1 MSVITIMEAVFSNSE
16 LVISEL
22 CAKSSFK
29 HLAPE
34 EIIAKAARNSGM
46 PVDKIQNALSAKA
59 SIFNRFTHEKE
70 RSVAHLRLALA
81 ETLDAEN
88 LILSGPMTLLLPKRI
103 SHVLHVCLVAEVRF
117 RIGVATKNG
126 TISEKQARQQ
136 IRQEEE
142 NLLAWLKLIDK
153 GNDPWAAELYDIVL
167 PMDKQTPAEAADFIL
182 EKAASDVVAKTA
194 DSQKA
199 LDDFRLA
206 ARVGAALAQEGH
218 NIHVDARQSD
228 VTLTI
233 NKNVLMLSHLEEELV
248 GIVKKVEGVGS
259 VTTKVGEA
267 FHKPDIYRRYNF
279 EVPSKVLLVDDERDF
294 VQTLSERLLM
304 REMGSAI
311 AYDGESALDM
321 IAEEE
326 PEVMILDL
334 NMPGIDGIE
343 VLRRVKKDKPDIEVI
358 VLTGHGTDKDR
369 KVCMELGAFAFLE
382 KPVDIKQLSETLM
395 NANEQVRKKKRV

>member
-1 MSVITIMEAVFSNSE
+1 MSVITVMEAVFSNSS

-29 HLAPE
+29 YLTPE
-34 EIIAKAARNSGM
+34 EIVAKAAQNSGM
-46 PVDKIQNALSAKA
+46 PEDKIRNALLAKA

-81 ETLDAEN
+81 DILDMDD
-88 LILSGPMTLLLPKRI
+88 LILSGPVTLLLPKRI
-103 SHVLHVCLVAEVRF
+103 SHVLRVCLVAEARYRVKVAMENGRF
-117 RIGVATKNG
+117 
-126 TISEKQARQQ
+126 SEKQARQQ
-136 IRQEEE
+136 LRQEEE
-142 NLLAWLKLIDK
+142 NLSAWLKLIEK
-153 GNDPWAAELYDIVL
+153 GSDPWAAELYDIVL
-167 PMDKQTPAEAADFIL
+167 PMDKKSPAEAADFIL
-182 EKAASDVVAKTA
+182 EKAASEVVAKTSA
-194 DSQKA
+194 SRKA
-199 LDDFRLA
+199 LEDFRLA
-206 ARVGAALAQEGH
+206 AKVGAALAQEGH
-218 NIHVDARQSD
+218 NVAVDAKEGD
-228 VTLTI
+228 IVLTI
-233 NKNVLMLSHLEEELV
+233 NKSVLMLSHLEEELV

-267 FHKPDIYRRYNF
+267 FHQPDIYRRYNF

-321 IAEEE
+321 IAEDE

-358 VLTGHGTDKDR
+358 VLTGHGTEKDR

-382 KPVDIKQLSETLM
+382 KPVDIKELSETLM
-395 NANEQVRKKKRV
+395 KANEQVRKKRSA

>member
-16 LVISEL
+16 LVIGEL

-34 EIIAKAARNSGM
+34 EIIAQAARNSGM
-46 PVDKIQNALSAKA
+46 PEDKIRNALAAKA

-70 RSVAHLRLALA
+70 RSIAHLRLALA
-81 ETLDAEN
+81 ETLDTEN

-103 SHVLHVCLVAEVRF
+103 SHVLRVCLVAEVRF
-117 RIGVATKNG
+117 RLKVAASGNL
-126 TISEKQARQQ
+126 SEKQARQQ
-136 IRQEEE
+136 LRQEEE
-142 NLLAWLKLIDK
+142 NLLAWLKLIGK

-167 PMDKQTPAEAADFIL
+167 PMDKNTAAEAADFIL
-182 EKAASDVVAKTA
+182 EKAASDVVAKTS
-194 DSQKA
+194 DSQQA
-199 LDDFRLA
+199 LADFRLA

-218 NIHVDARQSD
+218 NIHVDARQGD
-228 VTLTI
+228 IALTI

-248 GIVKKVEGVGS
+248 GIVKKVDGVGS

-267 FHKPDIYRRYNF
+267 YYKPDIYRRYNF

-369 KVCMELGAFAFLE
+369 KVCMDLGAFAFLE
-382 KPVDIKQLSETLM
+382 KPVDIKELSETLKK
-395 NANEQVRKKKRV
+395 ANDQVRNKRSA